1 MENNSN
7 ENNLQK
13 ALKNLVKKNPF
24 DQYIRE
30 VETTHIP
37 VEFIQHVTIQY
48 KDGSIVELDG
58 GDVLADVE
66 VNRGSKTPM
75 KDVNNEKIADVRV
88 FVDTIKLQK
97 SIDDKIDELFNRHNI
112 L

>member
-1 MENNSN
+1 MEENSSNNN
-7 ENNLQK
+7 FQK
-13 ALKNLVKKNPF
+13 ALKNLIKKNPF

-48 KDGSIVELDG
+48 NDGSIVELDG

-66 VNRGSKTPM
+66 VSRGKKTPM
-75 KDVNNEKIADVRV
+75 KNVDNGKIADIRV